1 MPTVSDDESD
11 LNPSDI
17 PPPQILR
24 TNDELNLSV
33 LRHHDPAIQSILSIA
48 PYAVV
53 YVFSALTQ
61 QWEKNGVEGCLFVC
75 RLATEESSVERYAV
89 MVLNKRGLENFSAEL
104 LHGDDVEITNENV
117 NIRVTE
123 SGGGEQSIF
132 GIWIFS
138 EPPPSSTANA
148 RAINA
153 RIIQD
158 CAARAES
165 TRKLAAKNPQA
176 FKLKCPAATD
186 TVEVADNN
194 VRLSIRKPF
203 DTQEVTSITTDQS
216 GDIHMTNE
224 AFSLSADT
232 EFFRNTSRTLRKAW
246 L

>member
-1 MPTVSDDESD
+1 MLTVSDDESD

-17 PPPQILR
+17 PPPPILR

-75 RLATEESSVERYAV
+75 RLAAKESSVERYAV

-123 SGGGEQSIF
+123 SGGEQSIF

-153 RIIQD
+153 QIIQD

-165 TRKLAAKNPQA
+165 SRKLAAKKPQA
-176 FKLKCPAATD
+176 YMLESPGLTN
-186 TVEVADNN
+186 TVEAADKN

-203 DTQEVTSITTDQS
+203 DTQEVTSSTPTDQI
-216 GDIHMTNE
+216 GDTYVASE

-232 EFFRNTSRTLRKAW
+232 EFFRSTSRTLRKA
-246 L
+246 